1 LPTDSQQ
8 TIGNKMDAR
17 YVAAYL
23 AIPTIPSI
31 DHMVELAFFKASN
44 DILACAPG
52 LLLLSPVIGV
62 VSVSQSTGAD
72 ETTPIKSTT
81 HCIRGAACGNFV
93 RFIALCPLLLRGGGN
108 VGDGEAK
115 NEDTG
120 TGKKVFHYLALE

>member
-1 LPTDSQQ
+1 MPNDSQK
-8 TIGNKMDAR
+8 TIRNKMDAR

-23 AIPTIPSI
+23 ASPTIRST
-31 DHMVELAFFKASN
+31 DHMVELALFNDSN

-52 LLLLSPVIGV
+52 LLLLSALVDCE
-62 VSVSQSTGAD
+62 T

-81 HCIRGAACGNFV
+81 HRIRGAACGNFV
-93 RFIALCPLLLRGGGN
+93 RLIALCPLLLRGGGN

-120 TGKKVFHYLALE
+120 TGKKVFHYLNTLQ